1 MKKIETSQKQ
11 NADVMQKNAK
21 KFNKKKI
28 VIIIGMII
36 ILLTVLISF
45 WYVYE
50 KNLNQWDVREK
61 QVTIEYGEIYEPSL
75 SELVDTGK
83 YPDVTSENTQIDI
96 EANKDGDAAYYS
108 VGKSNIKITH
118 TSEYKL
124 FGLKL
129 FSVKDTKNIPFTISD
144 TTAPVFSNDNGVNP
158 KEVSFIKDCKEDIT
172 NKYQASDLSNVEITF
187 DDKDVD
193 YSKAG
198 EYTANVFA
206 KDANGNVSYMEVKV
220 VITEPTIDFN
230 VSVLSLNIGDE
241 YTIEAKVDG
250 KDKEIEWSSSD
261 ESVVKVDN
269 GKITAIKAGKA
280 TIKAKA
286 NDVEKTCDV
295 TVKEKAEQQQTQK
308 NSTNKN
314 SSSYSTNVAQ
324 SKSNTASA
332 SSNSNSSAENNKETH
347 CTNNNNHST
356 SCGDAGIWV
365 ASKNEFK
372 TYYENYC
379 EKWNSKWVN
388 DEISNEEYYKNCPYG
403 YECWSCSYCGK
414 WTGNFKYRDIT
425 TTTIHTH
432 NWNSGKITKQ
442 ATCTSTGVKTYTCRS
457 CKATKTST
465 IPALGH
471 NYNKIVIK
479 PTCTQSGYTKY
490 VCSRCNDTYKSD
502 YQSAIGHKYSYTSN
516 GDKTHTVICTNN
528 CGIKYTENCSLQYN
542 GEYYVCAYCKTNYEN
557 IEISENDTT
566 IHTHIWDA
574 GKITTAPTC
583 TTTGIKT
590 YTCMSCG
597 ATKNENVDKTEHYF
611 NKTVIPATSVNE
623 GYTIYECNNCHYS
636 YITDY
641 TKKLEEPQT
650 SSKNNITTAATT
662 KPSITKEQRTYE
674 SIEKTSYKKV
684 ANTKPKNTSIKKLKK
699 SKKAIVVNWKKVSG
713 IKGYQIQ
720 VATDKKLKKN
730 AKTVVVKKQKTTTAT
745 IKKLKS
751 KKKYY
756 VRIRAYKQSQ
766 GKKIYGAWTKTKT
779 IKVK

>member
-1 MKKIETSQKQ
+1 MRKIYQ
-11 NADVMQKNAK
+11 
-21 KFNKKKI
+21 
-28 VIIIGMII
+28 I
-36 ILLTVLISF
+36 ILSI
-45 WYVYE
+45 
-50 KNLNQWDVREK
+50 
-61 QVTIEYGEIYEPSL
+61 I
-75 SELVDTGK
+75 
-83 YPDVTSENTQIDI
+83 
-96 EANKDGDAAYYS
+96 
-108 VGKSNIKITH
+108 
-118 TSEYKL
+118 
-124 FGLKL
+124 
-129 FSVKDTKNIPFTISD
+129 
-144 TTAPVFSNDNGVNP
+144 
-158 KEVSFIKDCKEDIT
+158 VSIF
-172 NKYQASDLSNVEITF
+172 
-187 DDKDVD
+187 
-193 YSKAG
+193 
-198 EYTANVFA
+198 
-206 KDANGNVSYMEVKV
+206 
-220 VITEPTIDFN
+220 
-230 VSVLSLNIGDE
+230 
-241 YTIEAKVDG
+241 
-250 KDKEIEWSSSD
+250 
-261 ESVVKVDN
+261 
-269 GKITAIKAGKA
+269 ITATSVTPISAA
-280 TIKAKA
+280 T
-286 NDVEKTCDV
+286 T
-295 TVKEKAEQQQTQK
+295 TTQK
-308 NSTNKN
+308 
-314 SSSYSTNVAQ
+314 Y
-324 SKSNTASA
+324 
-332 SSNSNSSAENNKETH
+332 

-379 EKWNSKWVN
+379 EEWNNKWVN

-597 ATKNENVDKTEHYF
+597 ATKNENVDKIEHDYDCETNQATCTEDGYTKYTCKYCGYSYQYITEYAIGHIYEYISNGDGTHYQHCSRCGYKTMNQECIKINNGSDYVCRYCDYVFPQRVTTTIESNSTETTSKKDDESTKVSLTDTSNTSASETTVHTHTWDAGKITTAPTCTTTGIKTYTCTSCGATRNENVDKTEHYY
-611 NKTVIPATSVNE
+611 NKIVIPATSTNE

-662 KPSITKEQRTYE
+662 KPSTTKKQRTYE

-699 SKKAIVVNWKKVSG
+699 SKKAIVVNW
-713 IKGYQIQ
+713 
-720 VATDKKLKKN
+720 
-730 AKTVVVKKQKTTTAT
+730 
-745 IKKLKS
+745 
-751 KKKYY
+751 
-756 VRIRAYKQSQ
+756 
-766 GKKIYGAWTKTKT
+766 
-779 IKVK
+779 

>member
-1 MKKIETSQKQ
+1 MKKIFSIVIVVLLLVISLAFTTTVFATNIPSTTITSVKTKSE
-11 NADVMQKNAK
+11 AFMIKW
-21 KFNKKKI
+21 KKKTNI
-28 VIIIGMII
+28 AG
-36 ILLTVLISF
+36 
-45 WYVYE
+45 Y
-50 KNLNQWDVREK
+50 
-61 QVTIEYGEIYEPSL
+61 
-75 SELVDTGK
+75 
-83 YPDVTSENTQIDI
+83 QI
-96 EANKDGDAAYYS
+96 
-108 VGKSNIKITH
+108 
-118 TSEYKL
+118 
-124 FGLKL
+124 
-129 FSVKDTKNIPFTISD
+129 
-144 TTAPVFSNDNGVNP
+144 
-158 KEVSFIKDCKEDIT
+158 
-172 NKYQASDLSNVEITF
+172 Q
-187 DDKDVD
+187 
-193 YSKAG
+193 
-198 EYTANVFA
+198 
-206 KDANGNVSYMEVKV
+206 
-220 VITEPTIDFN
+220 
-230 VSVLSLNIGDE
+230 
-241 YTIEAKVDG
+241 
-250 KDKEIEWSSSD
+250 
-261 ESVVKVDN
+261 
-269 GKITAIKAGKA
+269 
-280 TIKAKA
+280 
-286 NDVEKTCDV
+286 
-295 TVKEKAEQQQTQK
+295 
-308 NSTNKN
+308 
-314 SSSYSTNVAQ
+314 YSTN
-324 SKSNTASA
+324 SKFKKGNKTIKIKKAKTVSKKITGLKPSKKYYVRIRTYKIVNKKTYY
-332 SSNSNSSAENNKETH
+332 SSWSKKKNVTTKNCEH

-379 EKWNSKWVN
+379 EEWNNKWVN

-597 ATKNENVDKTEHYF
+597 ATKNENVDKIEHDYDCETNQATCTEDGYTKYTCKYCGYSYQYITEYAIGHIYEYISNGDGTHYQHCSRCGYKTMNQECIKINNGSDYVCRYCDYVFPQRVTTTIESNSTETTSKKDDESTKVSLTDTSNTSASETTVHTHTWDAGKITTAPTCTTTGIKTYTCMSCGATRNENVDKTEHYF

-756 VRIRAYKQSQ
+756 VRIRTYKITNN
-766 GKKIYGAWTKTKT
+766 KKVYSSWS
-779 IKVK
+779 KVKSVVTK

>member
-1 MKKIETSQKQ
+1 MRKICQIMVSIIVSVFITITAASPISAATTTSQ
-11 NADVMQKNAK
+11 A
-21 KFNKKKI
+21 
-28 VIIIGMII
+28 
-36 ILLTVLISF
+36 
-45 WYVYE
+45 
-50 KNLNQWDVREK
+50 
-61 QVTIEYGEIYEPSL
+61 
-75 SELVDTGK
+75 
-83 YPDVTSENTQIDI
+83 
-96 EANKDGDAAYYS
+96 
-108 VGKSNIKITH
+108 
-118 TSEYKL
+118 
-124 FGLKL
+124 
-129 FSVKDTKNIPFTISD
+129 
-144 TTAPVFSNDNGVNP
+144 
-158 KEVSFIKDCKEDIT
+158 
-172 NKYQASDLSNVEITF
+172 
-187 DDKDVD
+187 
-193 YSKAG
+193 
-198 EYTANVFA
+198 
-206 KDANGNVSYMEVKV
+206 
-220 VITEPTIDFN
+220 
-230 VSVLSLNIGDE
+230 
-241 YTIEAKVDG
+241 
-250 KDKEIEWSSSD
+250 
-261 ESVVKVDN
+261 
-269 GKITAIKAGKA
+269 
-280 TIKAKA
+280 
-286 NDVEKTCDV
+286 
-295 TVKEKAEQQQTQK
+295 
-308 NSTNKN
+308 
-314 SSSYSTNVAQ
+314 
-324 SKSNTASA
+324 
-332 SSNSNSSAENNKETH
+332 H
-347 CTNNNNHST
+347 CTNNSNHSIK
-356 SCGDAGIWV
+356 CGNIGRWFNSRSDIETYW
-365 ASKNEFK
+365 KNQC
-372 TYYENYC
+372 NALA
-379 EKWNSKWVN
+379 EKWDKG
-388 DEISNEEYYKNCPYG
+388 EISDSEYYSKSPYG

-414 WTGNFKYRDIT
+414 WTGNFKYRDT
-425 TTTIHTH
+425 TESTTSSHKHT
-432 NWNSGKITKQ
+432 WNSGKVTEKS
-442 ATCTSTGVKTYTCRS
+442 TCTTTGIKTYTCTS

-557 IEISENDTT
+557 VETSENDTT
-566 IHTHIWDA
+566 IHTHTWDAGKITTAPTCTTTGIKTYTCTSCGATKNENVDKIEHDYDCETNQATCTEDGYTKYTCKYCGYSYQYITEYAIGHIYEYISNGDGTHYQHCTRCGYKTMNQECIKINNGSAYVCRYCDYVFPRRITTTLESTSTETTSTKETTNKEESTKVSSTDTSNTTIHTHTWDA

-597 ATKNENVDKTEHYF
+597 VTRTENVDKTEHYF
-611 NKTVIPATSVNE
+611 NKTVIPATFVNE

-684 ANTKPKNTSIKKLKK
+684 ANTKTKNTSIKKLKK

-745 IKKLKS
+745 IKHLKS

-756 VRIRAYKQSQ
+756 VRIRTYKTSNN
-766 GKKIYGAWTKTKT
+766 KKVYSSWS
-779 IKVK
+779 KVKSVVTK

>member
-1 MKKIETSQKQ
+1 MRKIYQ
-11 NADVMQKNAK
+11 
-21 KFNKKKI
+21 
-28 VIIIGMII
+28 I
-36 ILLTVLISF
+36 ILSI
-45 WYVYE
+45 
-50 KNLNQWDVREK
+50 
-61 QVTIEYGEIYEPSL
+61 I
-75 SELVDTGK
+75 
-83 YPDVTSENTQIDI
+83 
-96 EANKDGDAAYYS
+96 
-108 VGKSNIKITH
+108 
-118 TSEYKL
+118 
-124 FGLKL
+124 
-129 FSVKDTKNIPFTISD
+129 
-144 TTAPVFSNDNGVNP
+144 
-158 KEVSFIKDCKEDIT
+158 VSIF
-172 NKYQASDLSNVEITF
+172 
-187 DDKDVD
+187 
-193 YSKAG
+193 
-198 EYTANVFA
+198 
-206 KDANGNVSYMEVKV
+206 
-220 VITEPTIDFN
+220 
-230 VSVLSLNIGDE
+230 
-241 YTIEAKVDG
+241 
-250 KDKEIEWSSSD
+250 
-261 ESVVKVDN
+261 
-269 GKITAIKAGKA
+269 ITATSVTPISAA
-280 TIKAKA
+280 T
-286 NDVEKTCDV
+286 T
-295 TVKEKAEQQQTQK
+295 TTQK
-308 NSTNKN
+308 
-314 SSSYSTNVAQ
+314 Y
-324 SKSNTASA
+324 
-332 SSNSNSSAENNKETH
+332 

-379 EKWNSKWVN
+379 EEWNNKWVN

-557 IEISENDTT
+557 VETSENDTT
-566 IHTHIWDA
+566 IHTHTWDA

-590 YTCMSCG
+590 YTCTSCG
-597 ATKNENVDKTEHYF
+597 ATKNENVDKIEHDYDCETNQATCTEDGYTKYTCKNCGYSYQYITEYAIGHIYEYISNGDGTHYQHCTRCGYKTMNQECIKINNGSAYVCRYCDYVFPRRITTTLESTSTETTSTKETTNKEESTKVSSTDTSNTTIHTHTWDAGKITTAPTCTTTGIKTYTCTSCGATRNENVDKTEHYF

-730 AKTVVVKKQKTTTAT
+730 VKTVVVKKQKTTTAT

-756 VRIRAYKQSQ
+756 VRIRTYKITNN
-766 GKKIYGAWTKTKT
+766 KKVYSSWS
-779 IKVK
+779 KVKSVVTK